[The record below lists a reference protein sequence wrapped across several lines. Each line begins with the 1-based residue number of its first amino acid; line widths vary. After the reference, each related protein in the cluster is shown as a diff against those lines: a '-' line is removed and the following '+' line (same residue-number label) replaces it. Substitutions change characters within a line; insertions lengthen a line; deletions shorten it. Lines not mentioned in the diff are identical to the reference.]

1 MKFRLSKT
9 VGEEREII
17 DFMPTMI
24 GWGSWDNP
32 EQLIECEYILDKDG
46 NKKVNE
52 NGYVLVE
59 ISKFVQPTYTD
70 GNGNPHTIT
79 LIVGAK
85 REVNPILI
93 EGE

>member
-46 NKKVNE
+46 NKYQNLSNQHIPME
-52 NGYVLVE
+52 M
-59 ISKFVQPTYTD
+59 
-70 GNGNPHTIT
+70 
-79 LIVGAK
+79 A
-85 REVNPILI
+85 ILI
-93 EGE
+93 QLL